1 MENVK
6 GEGVSERLEN
16 LTIRS
21 VFEDWIG
28 CTSGERERKEGLS
41 RRKKAF
47 LETAHTQMVHNLEY
61 EACME
66 PNVAPSWMNDE
77 LDNPDLIYECQCV
90 ADLLDFLS
98 PVKEGQTRASH
109 IFNLLDENGFL

>member
-1 MENVK
+1 MEKVK
-6 GEGVSERLEN
+6 GAGVTERSEDW
-16 LTIRS
+16 TIRS

-28 CTSGERERKEGLS
+28 CYSGGPRKEGLS

-66 PNVAPSWMNDE
+66 PNVAPSWMKDE

-98 PVKEGQTRASH
+98 PVKDGQTRLNH
-109 IFNLLDENGFL
+109 IFDLLDENSFL

>member
-1 MENVK
+1 MAQVK
-6 GEGVSERLEN
+6 GAGVSERSEDW
-16 LTIRS
+16 TIRS
-21 VFEDWIG
+21 VFEDWIADR
-28 CTSGERERKEGLS
+28 TLS

-47 LETAHTQMVHNLEY
+47 LETTHTQMVHNLEY
-61 EACME
+61 EACSE